1 MQIGEQRR
9 VIIIEPIDEPAA
21 PEQSEDVPA
30 DAPREAR
37 PAQEPSPVPVR

>member
-21 PEQSEDVPA
+21 PEPSGEVPA
-30 DAPREAR
+30 DVPQEPR
-37 PAQEPSPVPVR
+37 PAAEPVAVPAR